1 LRRDFD
7 ADNIGAAVL
16 ATAVGRI
23 ANMTN
28 TQKFYIFII
37 SAMLLATGIFFAG
50 GRWVSL
56 GFPIGIA
63 CGSCESSLSGRRIFA
78 SSDHL
83 LTNLGLRTNS
93 TYSILDVEG
102 RHLEVRG
109 DEVTMDTTTKL
120 SLPAGCKS
128 VEFVVKADVLTIWVD
143 GQPIHRMRR

>member
-1 LRRDFD
+1 MRITF
-7 ADNIGAAVL
+7 GAAAL

-23 ANMTN
+23 SDMTRSQN
-28 TQKFYIFII
+28 RYILII
-37 SAMLLATGIFFAG
+37 IALILATGVFIAG

-83 LTNLGLRTNS
+83 LTNLGLHSNS
-93 TYSILDVEG
+93 AYTILDVEG
-102 RHLEVRG
+102 RHLEVKG
-109 DEVTMDTTTKL
+109 DEVTIDKTTKL

-128 VEFVVKADVLTIWVD
+128 IEFVVKADVLTIWVD
-143 GQPIHRMRR
+143 GQPIQRMRR